1 MFRLLKHLPIA
12 AFCLAITATSAKAN
26 WQFTKWGMS
35 PKELEQVSPVKL
47 RVKIST
53 GDNCPAKNPLG
64 KTYNVRYASD
74 WNVGSMK
81 FIACYLFLDNKLNR
95 VYLTSSNV
103 DAAAII
109 KGLSQRY
116 GSPQVNT
123 LLSSV
128 GIVSYNWDLLNEE
141 IRFVLRK
148 YEDKEL
154 YIVDYKSKKGTNEIL
169 IRDGL

>member
-1 MFRLLKHLPIA
+1 MYRFIKYIPIA

-35 PKELEQVSPVKL
+35 PKELEEVSPVKL
-47 RVKIST
+47 SN

-64 KTYNVRYASD
+64 KIYNVKYTSD

-95 VYLTSSNV
+95 VYLKSFNV

-123 LLSSV
+123 RLSSV
-128 GIVSYNWDLLNEE
+128 GVVIYNWDLPNEE
-141 IRFVLRK
+141 IKFTLRK
-148 YEDKEL
+148 YEDKEV
-154 YIVDYKSKKGTNEIL
+154 Y
-169 IRDGL
+169 